1 MECVQEIHF
10 LNETWF
16 SMHSIRNNNSSD
28 LSFTLNYENFTFIA
42 VFCRLVV
49 VVCLKLVACR
59 QWSFRGAPLPALS
72 VVRAHVSY
80 VLFSQPFKINI
91 SPLFYWFPFVRLGD
105 GCWWVC
111 LCVASGLCMRV
122 LCLMNYS
129 AWLIGCWIL
138 LHMKGALAWHVPPL
152 PLTLC
157 TLWNLLPPPSLQLS
171 FRLALLILSCADL
184 LMQYKFDVCRLK
196 TRYTLTVSETF
207 PERRSPQKKDCWHQL
222 LSAVLLVLSFSL
234 AKKWIRGV
242 HLTQKRNKNTKI
254 VK

>member
-1 MECVQEIHF
+1 MELQGGAF
-10 LNETWF
+10 T
-16 SMHSIRNNNSSD
+16 
-28 LSFTLNYENFTFIA
+28 SFISCQSTR
-42 VFCRLVV
+42 VFCLVQPAIQNQH
-49 VVCLKLVACR
+49 LPPLLLVSMCAFGLWLLVSVSLRCIWIVYAC
-59 QWSFRGAPLPALS
+59 SMFDEL
-72 VVRAHVSY
+72 
-80 VLFSQPFKINI
+80 
-91 SPLFYWFPFVRLGD
+91 
-105 GCWWVC
+105 
-111 LCVASGLCMRV
+111 
-122 LCLMNYS
+122 LCLANR
-129 AWLIGCWIL
+129 IL
-138 LHMKGALAWHVPPL
+138 NTITHERCASMTRSPSSTHPL
-152 PLTLC
+152 RTLKP
-157 TLWNLLPPPSLQLS
+157 PPPSLQLS

>member
-1 MECVQEIHF
+1 MELQGGAFTSFISCQSTRVLCLVQ
-10 LNETWF
+10 
-16 SMHSIRNNNSSD
+16 
-28 LSFTLNYENFTFIA
+28 
-42 VFCRLVV
+42 
-49 VVCLKLVACR
+49 
-59 QWSFRGAPLPALS
+59 PAIQNQHL
-72 VVRAHVSY
+72 
-80 VLFSQPFKINI
+80 
-91 SPLFYWFPFVRLGD
+91 PLFYWFPFVRLGD

-222 LSAVLLVLSFSL
+222 LSAVQLVKDCVVYRMLNVIFLVAIWPGPPIYLGASTAVCIADMMWTPRRIPGPKNSWFLGSGSADYSGVL
-234 AKKWIRGV
+234 VMWIRAV
-242 HLTQKRNKNTKI
+242 
-254 VK
+254 